1 MRGRCAVR
9 NHGHKARV
17 VSSDGDRSQLREGG
31 TPRVLAAS
39 RNMAVGSMRLT
50 GRRDLAQAGR
60 RYAGR
65 PARAPSLV
73 GSRMTK
79 LPCRNRAS
87 WQWRARG
94 DACCRRPVCWRAC
107 TGPSSMLRSRRPLG
121 NSLGRSRASR
131 PWRSRRVCGGCR
143 CRVRRIGNPGSER
156 EDGRAGLAGWRAW
169 DRMPRTRCG

>member
-73 GSRMTK
+73 GS
-79 LPCRNRAS
+79 
-87 WQWRARG
+87 
-94 DACCRRPVCWRAC
+94 
-107 TGPSSMLRSRRPLG
+107 
-121 NSLGRSRASR
+121 
-131 PWRSRRVCGGCR
+131 
-143 CRVRRIGNPGSER
+143 E
-156 EDGRAGLAGWRAW
+156 RAGSGERGATRAAGDRYAGGLALGLRLCL
-169 DRMPRTRCG
+169 DLVVP